1 MSVSRTA
8 LRLIAL
14 LFLLAGVLLLRKP
27 VFGQS
32 VTAAPTPQHLPA
44 SENMSVLGQS
54 FPIMDTC
61 SSGGHRTP
69 TLSTAEHNILV
80 KRIWQGNCFRSISPS
95 REEPNA
101 VSFS

>member
-14 LFLLAGVLLLRKP
+14 LFHLAGVLLLRKP

-44 SENMSVLGQS
+44 SEKTCPSS
-54 FPIMDTC
+54 DTLF
-61 SSGGHRTP
+61 RLWTP
-69 TLSTAEHNILV
+69 VTPVEIE
-80 KRIWQGNCFRSISPS
+80 RPR
-95 REEPNA
+95 
-101 VSFS
+101 